1 MRFKLSIIFISSILL
16 IGAGDA
22 PSVKEKGDAETGKE
36 LVSACS
42 ACHGADGNSLAGI
55 WPSLAGQNYKYLLKQ
70 LRLIK
75 SGDREIIEMIG
86 QLDNLS
92 DQDLKDI
99 SAFYSVQNNL
109 IGQVEK
115 DKLELGK
122 KLYYSGNLEK
132 GVPACT
138 ACHSPRGL
146 GNAPAAYPLL
156 SGQQPDYVAKALKD
170 YRSGERLNEDPSKIM
185 IDIAY
190 KLDDN
195 EIEAL
200 SSFVHGLH

>member
-1 MRFKLSIIFISSILL
+1 ML

-22 PSVKEKGDAETGKE
+22 PSVKEKGDAEAGKK

-70 LRLIK
+70 LRLVK
-75 SGDREIIEMIG
+75 SGDREIIEMTG

-99 SAFYSVQNNL
+99 SAFYSVQNNT

-115 DKLELGK
+115 DKLELGR
-122 KLYYSGNLEK
+122 KLYYSGNLDK

-156 SGQQPDYVAKALKD
+156 SGQQPDYVSKALKD
-170 YRSGERLNEDPSKIM
+170 YRSGERSNEDPSKIM
-185 IDIAY
+185 IAIAY

>member
-1 MRFKLSIIFISSILL
+1 ML
-16 IGAGDA
+16 IGAGDT
-22 PSVKEKGDAETGKE
+22 PSVKEKGDAEAGKQ

-70 LRLIK
+70 LRLVK
-75 SGDREIIEMIG
+75 SGDREIIEMVG

-99 SAFYSVQNNL
+99 SAFYSVQNNT

-115 DKLELGK
+115 DKLDLGR
-122 KLYYSGNLEK
+122 KLYYSGNLDK

-156 SGQQPDYVAKALKD
+156 SGQQPDYVSKALKD
-170 YRSGERLNEDPSKIM
+170 YRSGERSNEDPSKIM
-185 IDIAY
+185 IAIAY

>member
-170 YRSGERLNEDPSKIM
+170 YRSGKRLNDDPSKIM

>member
-1 MRFKLSIIFISSILL
+1 MGFKLSIILISSILL
-16 IGAGDA
+16 IGAGET
-22 PSVKEKGDAETGKE
+22 PSVKEKGDAETGKD

-99 SAFYSVQNNL
+99 SAFYSVQNNT
-109 IGQVEK
+109 IGQVQK
-115 DKLELGK
+115 DKLELGR

-185 IDIAY
+185 IEIAY

-195 EIEAL
+195 EIDAL

>member
-22 PSVKEKGDAETGKE
+22 PSVKEKGDAEAGKQ

-70 LRLIK
+70 LRLVK
-75 SGDREIIEMIG
+75 SGDREIIEMVG

-99 SAFYSVQNNL
+99 SAFYSVQNNT

-115 DKLELGK
+115 DKLELGR
-122 KLYYSGNLEK
+122 KLYYSGNLDK

-156 SGQQPDYVAKALKD
+156 SGQQPDYVSKALKD
-170 YRSGERLNEDPSKIM
+170 YRSGERSNEDPSKIM
-185 IDIAY
+185 IAIAY

-195 EIEAL
+195 EIRQK
-200 SSFVHGLH
+200 